1 MTSEPASAATASD
14 LSRPWVSEI
23 SPRRVVILRL
33 TATLHPARRKNRL
46 YRQDMDSLDH
56 QLDLIADIEIESS
69 TDSVVMTDA
78 IRAGIVTSNFTSDIT
93 SPP

>member
-1 MTSEPASAATASD
+1 
-14 LSRPWVSEI
+14 
-23 SPRRVVILRL
+23 
-33 TATLHPARRKNRL
+33 
-46 YRQDMDSLDH
+46 MDSLDH